1 MGAGSFRPPPTSP
14 LVMVGLGALLM
25 VAIYTLFVNPFLALS
40 HPLPPVPSLATVTA
54 AKVGLEDAS
63 APLAIEDAGAPREPR
78 PFVWRTSQLSSDA
91 AFELVDGAVGH
102 RPLVAALNASG
113 VSRVDVSR
121 LFKAFERVHNFD
133 HTHPKDT
140 FSIAKKKGTGHLTA
154 FEFATSIG
162 EVWQARENDLGVLE
176 AKKLD
181 LLVERKRVALGV
193 TVGDDLRASMVSAG
207 FEGVSAK
214 HAGQDD
220 DLLKMLDDALDG
232 HAELSDLHPGVR
244 LRVVVSEDLVE
255 GAFARYAEVDA
266 VEYTPENGKIAPI
279 RVYFFGHSAA
289 HAAANGLVGLVH
301 GAYYDAK
308 GHQPTHGGW
317 RTPVPFARISSRFNP
332 HRMHPVLHTVIPHN
346 GVDFAASTGT
356 PVYATAA
363 GVVKIAGDSG
373 PCGNMVQVLHQN
385 GLVSAYCHL
394 SRFAGGLHVGQHV
407 ESRQL
412 VGYVGMTGRVT
423 GPHLHFA
430 IKRGEMFLDP
440 LSLKLDGMR
449 VLPPQDRDAF
459 DKLRAED
466 DLALEA
472 VALPAASYLD
482 AGAPKAGAEDAGL
495 EDTIFDELGG
505 DAGP

>member
-1 MGAGSFRPPPTSP
+1 
-14 LVMVGLGALLM
+14 MVGLGALLM
-25 VAIYTLFVNPFLALS
+25 VVIYTLFVNPYLALS
-40 HPLPPVPSLATVTA
+40 RHLPAAPALVTVTEAKPGA
-54 AKVGLEDAS
+54 ADAS
-63 APLAIEDAGAPREPR
+63 APLLVEDAGPPREPR
-78 PFVWRTSQLSSDA
+78 PFVWRTSQLSSDS
-91 AFELVDGAVGH
+91 AFDLVEGAVGH
-102 RPLVAALNASG
+102 RALAAALNASG

-121 LFKAFERVHNFD
+121 LFKAFERVRNFD
-133 HTHPKDT
+133 RTHPKDT

-154 FEFATSIG
+154 FEFAISIG

-181 LLVERKRVALGV
+181 LLVERKRLALGV
-193 TVGDDLRASMVSAG
+193 TLGEDLRASMVSAG
-207 FEGVSAK
+207 FDGVSAK
-214 HAGQDD
+214 QAGHDE

-232 HAELSDLHPGVR
+232 HAELSDLHSGVR
-244 LRVVVSEDLVE
+244 LRILASEDLVE
-255 GAFARYAEVDA
+255 GAFARYTEVDA
-266 VEYTPENGKIAPI
+266 VEYTPENPKIPPI
-279 RVYFFGHSAA
+279 RVYFFGHQAA
-289 HAAANGLVGLVH
+289 HAAANGLPH

-332 HRMHPVLHTVIPHN
+332 RRMHPVLHTVTPHN

-363 GVVKIAGDSG
+363 GIVKIAGDSG
-373 PCGNMVQVLHQN
+373 PCGNMVQVLHPN

-407 ESRQL
+407 EARQL
-412 VGYVGMTGRVT
+412 VGYVGQTGRVT

-430 IKRGEMFLDP
+430 IKRGEAFIDP
-440 LSLKLDGMR
+440 LSLKLDGVR
-449 VLPPQDRDAF
+449 VLPPQDREAF
-459 DKLRAED
+459 DKVRAEA

-472 VALPAASYLD
+472 VTLPAAPDLD
-482 AGAPKAGAEDAGL
+482 AGATKANPDDAGV
-495 EDTIFDELGG
+495 EDTIFDELGTG